1 VRTLL
6 QCIADGHSA
15 RKGDVNLCNNEGLK
29 VEMFFKKE
37 FFGKFVKIEEEHIK
51 GNSDS

>member
-1 VRTLL
+1 MVTVQGKVTL
-6 QCIADGHSA
+6 IY
-15 RKGDVNLCNNEGLK
+15 CNNEGLK

-37 FFGKFVKIEEEHIK
+37 FLGEFVKIEELIK